1 MAGFP
6 QGAVA
11 LFLCV
16 FAVAAC
22 NATPPN
28 DVASGVGFQ
37 DYQQWQARR
46 AMLRGDAVVQPAP
59 APQPSTVRPPLPPV
73 TAALP
78 PLAQTARLTPP
89 PATQPITPA
98 PQAAIIA
105 RRPPS
110 PPPAPPVAPEAQAQ
124 AQPQTDVT
132 RIAAAAIA
140 AAEAQPSTAAPPV
153 TPPPLTR
160 AGVARISDE
169 QDFDAVAERETI
181 ESDAERLAR
190 MQAERVV
197 IAPTAIPERPADIGP
212 NIIDYALSTTHGVG
226 ERRHTRRPI
235 SAARHQRSCM
245 AFRSADLA
253 QEWFLQNGRP
263 GRDRQGLDPDGDGF
277 ACDWNPSVYRSA
289 AAAARN

>member
-124 AQPQTDVT
+124 SQTDVT

-160 AGVARISDE
+160 AGVARISD
-169 QDFDAVAERETI
+169 
-181 ESDAERLAR
+181 
-190 MQAERVV
+190 
-197 IAPTAIPERPADIGP
+197 
-212 NIIDYALSTTHGVG
+212 
-226 ERRHTRRPI
+226 
-235 SAARHQRSCM
+235 
-245 AFRSADLA
+245 
-253 QEWFLQNGRP
+253 
-263 GRDRQGLDPDGDGF
+263 
-277 ACDWNPSVYRSA
+277 
-289 AAAARN
+289 

>member
-124 AQPQTDVT
+124 SQTDVT

-140 AAEAQPSTAAPPV
+140 AAEAQPSTAARPV

-160 AGVARISDE
+160 AGVARVSDE
-169 QDFDAVAERETI
+169 QDFDAVA
-181 ESDAERLAR
+181 
-190 MQAERVV
+190 
-197 IAPTAIPERPADIGP
+197 
-212 NIIDYALSTTHGVG
+212 
-226 ERRHTRRPI
+226 
-235 SAARHQRSCM
+235 
-245 AFRSADLA
+245 
-253 QEWFLQNGRP
+253 
-263 GRDRQGLDPDGDGF
+263 
-277 ACDWNPSVYRSA
+277 
-289 AAAARN
+289 